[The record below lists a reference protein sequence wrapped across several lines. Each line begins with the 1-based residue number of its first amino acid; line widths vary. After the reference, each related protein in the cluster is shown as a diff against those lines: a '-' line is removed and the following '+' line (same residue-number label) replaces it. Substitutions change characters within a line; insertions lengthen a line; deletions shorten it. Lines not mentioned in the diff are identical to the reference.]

1 MSKSFETLTEANP
14 NTVLIVDSLNLSF
27 RWKHQG
33 AIFFKDE
40 FIRTVESLKKS
51 YKCSQVIILADHG
64 SSSYRKAIYPD
75 YKQNRKD
82 KQALQTPE
90 EAAYFEKFF
99 EEFIRIIEH
108 YQTETKYPTFRFK
121 GVEADDIAGHI
132 VANLENYGFETAWLV
147 SSDRDW
153 DLLVNPQVSRF
164 SYVTRKEVTYDNW
177 AEHYECTQEQYISIK
192 CLMGDTG
199 DNVPGVVKIGPKT
212 AQKLVDQY
220 GSALD
225 IAANLPLPG
234 KYVYIKNLNE
244 FGKDNLIRNYQLM
257 DLVSF
262 SDEAVGPENIEII
275 KNELQRSGQSQN

>member
-1 MSKSFETLTEANP
+1 MSKSFETLTEAVP

-99 EEFIRIIEH
+99 EEFIKIVEH
-108 YQTETKYPTFRFK
+108 YQNETKYPTFRFK

-132 VANLENYGFETAWLV
+132 VANLESYGFETAWLV

-177 AEHYECTQEQYISIK
+177 SEHYDCTPEQYISIK
-192 CLMGDTG
+192 CLMGDSG

-262 SDEAVGPENIEII
+262 SDEAVGSDNIEII
-275 KNELQRSGQSQN
+275 KNELQRSA

>member
-1 MSKSFETLTEANP
+1 MSKSFETLTEAVP

>member
-99 EEFIRIIEH
+99 EEFIKIIEH

-132 VANLENYGFETAWLV
+132 VANLENYGFESAWLV

-192 CLMGDTG
+192 CLMGDSG

-225 IAANLPLPG
+225 IAAHLPLPG

-244 FGKDNLIRNYQLM
+244 FGQANLIRNYQLM

-275 KNELQRSGQSQN
+275 KNELQRSA

>member
-99 EEFIRIIEH
+99 EEFIKIIEH

-192 CLMGDTG
+192 CLMGDSG

-225 IAANLPLPG
+225 IAAHLPLPG

-244 FGKDNLIRNYQLM
+244 FGQANLIRNYQLM

-275 KNELQRSGQSQN
+275 KNELQRSA